1 MKASELQV
9 GVITGTHG
17 IKGLVK
23 VLPFTDDPGRFAHMH
38 DVTAVCV
45 NGERIPLEISH
56 VGAHKDRILVSFKGM
71 DNINLV
77 EHLKGAELY
86 VERKNAA
93 PLDENEYYFADLIGM
108 KVVRDLGGEE
118 QEIGILTD
126 IMQTGANDVY
136 IVRTEKGH
144 EMLIPA
150 IRDCIESV
158 DVDAGLM
165 KVRLLPGMEETK

>member
-1 MKASELQV
+1 MKASELQI

-23 VLPFTDDPGRFAHMH
+23 VLPFSDDPGRFADMH
-38 DVTAVCV
+38 EVTAVCP
-45 NGERIPLEISH
+45 NGERIPLEITHASP
-56 VGAHKDRILVSFKGM
+56 HKDRILVGFKGM

-86 VERKNAA
+86 IERQYAA
-93 PLDENEYYFADLIGM
+93 PLEKDEYYFADLIGM
-108 KVVRDLGGEE
+108 RVIRVCGDGDH
-118 QEIGILTD
+118 EIGILSD

-136 IVRTEKGH
+136 VVRPENGH

-150 IRDCIESV
+150 IRDCILDV

-165 KVRLLPGMEETK
+165 KVRLLPGMEE

>member
-1 MKASELQV
+1 MKASELQI

-23 VLPFTDDPGRFAHMH
+23 VLPFTDNPERFAELHE
-38 DVTAVCV
+38 VTAVCV
-45 NGERIPLEISH
+45 NGERIPLEITHASP
-56 VGAHKDRILVSFKGM
+56 HKDRILIGFKDM

-86 VERKNAA
+86 IERKYAA
-93 PLDENEYYFADLIGM
+93 PLNKDEYYYADLIGM
-108 KVVRDLGGEE
+108 KVIRDCGDDE
-118 QEIGILTD
+118 QEIGILSD

-136 IVRTEKGH
+136 VVRSENGH

-150 IRDCIESV
+150 IRECILNV

-165 KVRLLPGMEETK
+165 EVRLLPGMEE

>member
-1 MKASELQV
+1 MKASELQI

-23 VLPFTDDPGRFAHMH
+23 VLPFTDDPERFADMH
-38 DVTAVCV
+38 EVTAVCV
-45 NGERIPLEISH
+45 NGERIALEITH
-56 VGAHKDRILVSFKGM
+56 AHPHKDRILVSFKGM

-93 PLDENEYYFADLIGM
+93 PLGENEYYFADLIGM
-108 KVVRDLGGEE
+108 KVVRDFGGDE
-118 QEIGILTD
+118 QEIGILSD

-136 IVRTEKGH
+136 VVRSENGH

-150 IRDCIESV
+150 IRDCIV
-158 DVDAGLM
+158 DVDIDAGLM
-165 KVRLLPGMEETK
+165 KVRLLPGMEE